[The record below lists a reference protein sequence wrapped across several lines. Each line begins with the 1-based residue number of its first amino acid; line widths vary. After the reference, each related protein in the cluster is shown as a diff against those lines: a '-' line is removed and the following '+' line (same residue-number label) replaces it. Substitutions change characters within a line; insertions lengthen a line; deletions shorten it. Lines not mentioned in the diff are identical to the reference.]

1 MDFMVRRWV
10 DTYGYGVAAIFL
22 PIVLVVW
29 FFGGLTP
36 LSSHQ
41 LPFFYTVSSDQAQQV
56 WFLSWPAHALAH
68 GLNPF
73 VSSALNAPHGVNLMS
88 NTAMVLLGIVFAP
101 MTWLLGP
108 LATYVAVCEGGI
120 VLSAWSLMWVMR
132 RVGVGRTGSLVAGL
146 LFGFNPLAVAAV
158 TVHPYLAF
166 NPLMPLAAWWLYR
179 ICMSPTARPRDGAFL
194 GSSVAGMF
202 LISQEVAGASLYVA
216 LIVIFAAALVWR
228 RHLGAGEVLERLR
241 AIAVAA
247 VTTLVI
253 LAYPL
258 WIMFAGPWHVVGKPH
273 EFLGNFYADAV
284 AFVVAPGTFNG
295 SLLGMSGIVNSL
307 PITPWENGVYVG
319 PLLFVLAASWWWQ
332 RHSRVAWWLGLSGV
346 CLSALVLG
354 SHLHVA
360 GHPLP
365 APLPMAVIQHLPFG
379 SSFIPVRFM
388 SFLWLLIAVTV
399 GVIINRILARPGPV
413 TLMRAPLTAGM
424 LAAVAVGVFFVT
436 PSATNGRW
444 TPPHQPALTSTQF
457 AGLVPEGSVVLTYPY
472 ASAVNANAM
481 MDLALAGNRYLL
493 IGGRAMVP
501 TPGTG
506 RSTGIAPLAPTG
518 IFNTFLHAQFTDA
531 ELALTQIALNN
542 PVGVPDDAH
551 QFHRDMAQFAA
562 HYHLGAVVATGE
574 GPGAPQLR
582 VMLTASFGQPHRV
595 GHLWVWVV
603 RPLAMH

>member
-1 MDFMVRRWV
+1 
-10 DTYGYGVAAIFL
+10 
-22 PIVLVVW
+22 
-29 FFGGLTP
+29 
-36 LSSHQ
+36 
-41 LPFFYTVSSDQAQQV
+41 
-56 WFLSWPAHALAH
+56 
-68 GLNPF
+68 
-73 VSSALNAPHGVNLMS
+73 
-88 NTAMVLLGIVFAP
+88 
-101 MTWLLGP
+101 
-108 LATYVAVCEGGI
+108 
-120 VLSAWSLMWVMR
+120 
-132 RVGVGRTGSLVAGL
+132 
-146 LFGFNPLAVAAV
+146 
-158 TVHPYLAF
+158 
-166 NPLMPLAAWWLYR
+166 
-179 ICMSPTARPRDGAFL
+179 
-194 GSSVAGMF
+194 
-202 LISQEVAGASLYVA
+202 
-216 LIVIFAAALVWR
+216 
-228 RHLGAGEVLERLR
+228 
-241 AIAVAA
+241 
-247 VTTLVI
+247 
-253 LAYPL
+253 
-258 WIMFAGPWHVVGKPH
+258 
-273 EFLGNFYADAV
+273 
-284 AFVVAPGTFNG
+284 
-295 SLLGMSGIVNSL
+295 
-307 PITPWENGVYVG
+307 
-319 PLLFVLAASWWWQ
+319 
-332 RHSRVAWWLGLSGV
+332 
-346 CLSALVLG
+346 
-354 SHLHVA
+354 
-360 GHPLP
+360 
-365 APLPMAVIQHLPFG
+365 MAVIQHLPFG

-531 ELALTQIALNN
+531 ELALTQLALNN